1 MKIIKTKIKDL
12 LILKSKN
19 FRDNRG
25 YLREIFR
32 KDILNKNFPF
42 NLISC
47 SNKNVL
53 RGLHFQYKYSQAKL
67 ITVTN
72 GKILDVAVDLRKKS
86 KTFGKHFSIILSE
99 KDDFSFYIPENF
111 AHGFVCLSKSCT
123 INYRCSRFRNAK
135 YEKTL
140 AWNDPDVNINWP
152 IKNPILSDKD
162 KNKNQ
167 SLRKLFNLQNV

>member
-42 NLISC
+42 DLISC

-53 RGLHFQYKYSQAKL
+53 RGLHFQSKFSQAKL

-72 GKILDVAVDLRKKS
+72 GKIFDVAVDLRKKS
-86 KTFGKHFSIILSE
+86 KTFGKYFSIILSE

-111 AHGFVCLSKSCT
+111 AHGFLCMSKSCT
-123 INYRCSRFRNAK
+123 IHYKLSNYRNPK
-135 YEKTL
+135 YEKTIR
-140 AWNDPDVNINWP
+140 WNDNKLKIKWP
-152 IKNPILSDKD
+152 VKKPILSKKD
-162 KNKNQ
+162 RYNCINFEDI
-167 SLRKLFNLQNV
+167 S